1 LILWSRRLAISN
13 LPILLAPYLASVDM
27 FDEIG
32 MDAII
37 EKRNK
42 ITAYLEFVLQE
53 IDKEVDSTL
62 KLLPN

>member
-1 LILWSRRLAISN
+1 
-13 LPILLAPYLASVDM
+13 M

-42 ITAYLEFVLQE
+42 ITAYLEFVLQ

-62 KLLPN
+62 KLYPNQSCRKRLPVVCLLHGEGRSLLIT